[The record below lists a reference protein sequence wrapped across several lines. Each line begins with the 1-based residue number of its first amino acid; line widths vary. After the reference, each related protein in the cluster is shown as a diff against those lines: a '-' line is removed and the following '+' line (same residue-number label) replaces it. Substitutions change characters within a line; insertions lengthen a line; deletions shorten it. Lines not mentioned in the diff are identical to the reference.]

1 MKPSLSQ
8 QNSQS
13 GVTLIE
19 NMVAL
24 LILSFG
30 LLGMAGLQVYTLRG
44 ESSSSARMLAMRQAL
59 DMADRIR
66 SNLPAVYGNAAGPQY
81 LNINPSS
88 SPSLGTNP
96 DCTAA
101 ECTPAQL
108 AAFDVYEWQ
117 VQNNGLFYGDHD
129 VVGGYIVGT
138 PITNANNNMIP
149 LYSGT
154 SGVGPSRMRYTITMR
169 WDGERTGSTNTD
181 CTGKVD
187 PKNPKNNPLTCY
199 VLVVDL

>member
-1 MKPSLSQ
+1 MTSCLHHPAP
-8 QNSQS
+8 QS

-44 ESSSSARMLAMRQAL
+44 ESSSSYRLLAMHQAF

-66 SNLPAVYGNAAGPQY
+66 ANQVAIYANPDGPQY
-81 LNINPSS
+81 INVKPSS
-88 SPSLGTNP
+88 SPSLGSGPNCLNAP
-96 DCTAA
+96 
-101 ECTPAQL
+101 CTPTQL
-108 AAFDVYEWQ
+108 AQYDIFEWQ
-117 VQNNGLFYGDHD
+117 KRNNDLFFGDHD
-129 VVGGYIVGT
+129 FVGGYIVGA
-138 PITNANNNMIP
+138 PITDSNGNTIP
-149 LYSGT
+149 LCSGNCNA
-154 SGVGPSRMRYTITMR
+154 PNRMRYTITMR

-181 CTGKVD
+181 CNGMVD
-187 PKNPKNNPLTCY
+187 PKDPASNPLNCY